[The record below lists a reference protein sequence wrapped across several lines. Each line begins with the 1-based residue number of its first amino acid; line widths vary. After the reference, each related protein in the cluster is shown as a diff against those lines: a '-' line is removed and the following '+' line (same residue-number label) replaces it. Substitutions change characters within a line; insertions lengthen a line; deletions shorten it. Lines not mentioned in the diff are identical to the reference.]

1 MSGTSRILM
10 EGYTI
15 MATIL
20 ASDAPVTGT
29 REVPDTQ
36 QFSGSDGAGPVGPN
50 RAARRAAARAGAST
64 VDSMFGVGAL
74 ERAVAQLRE
83 GGGRLTGP
91 DSFLSQMIKEVLE
104 AGLDAELT
112 EHLGYGR
119 HDPAGHHSGNSRNGT
134 TGKTVHTEVGSV
146 RLDVPRDRAG
156 TFTPVLLPKNETRL
170 GGLSDIIISLYAGGM
185 TVRDIGAHLQRVY
198 GTELSHD
205 TISTVTD
212 AVLDKV
218 RSWQTRPLDEVYPII
233 YVDALVV
240 KVRDGAHVR
249 NKAAHLVVGVDLDGV
264 KHVLG
269 IWVENTEGAKFW
281 LSVCTELRNRGVRDV
296 LIACCDGLA
305 GLPEAI
311 ETVWPAS
318 VVQTCTVHLIRAA
331 MRYVSYN
338 DRKKFAAALKPIYTA
353 PTADAAEAAL
363 LELADSPLGRKYKA
377 AVAVWERAWDRFTP
391 FLAFPPEIR
400 KIIYT
405 TNAIESF
412 NYQIRKIIKNRGQFP
427 TDDAVVKLI
436 WLAITD
442 IEDKRARARE
452 KDRGKPANQRSAPGR
467 LIEGHATQ
475 GWKQALNALSTV
487 FQGRIPEHAI

>member
-1 MSGTSRILM
+1 MTMTVVPGESRV
-10 EGYTI
+10 
-15 MATIL
+15 
-20 ASDAPVTGT
+20 DAA
-29 REVPDTQ
+29 
-36 QFSGSDGAGPVGPN
+36 GSVADGENSSGPVAVAN
-50 RAARRAAARAGAST
+50 RRVRRAAARSAGLST
-64 VDSMFGVGAL
+64 MDGLLGEGWL
-74 ERAVAQLRE
+74 ERAVAQVRDS
-83 GGGRLTGP
+83 GGRLTGP
-91 DSFLSQMIKEVLE
+91 DSFLSEMVKEVLE
-104 AGLDAELT
+104 AGLQAELG

-134 TGKTVHTEVGSV
+134 TPKTVQTEVGPV
-146 RLDVPRDRAG
+146 RLAVPRDRAG
-156 TFTPVLLPKNETRL
+156 TFEPVLLPKHETRL

-185 TVRDIGAHLQRVY
+185 TVRDIGHHLQRVY
-198 GTELSHD
+198 GTDLSPD

-218 RSWQTRPLDEVYPII
+218 KAWQTRPLEEVYPIM

-249 NKAAHLVVGVDLDGV
+249 NKAAHIVVGVDLDGV

-296 LIACCDGLA
+296 LIVCCDGLP
-305 GLPEAI
+305 GLPDAI
-311 ETVWPAS
+311 ETVWPKS
-318 VVQTCTVHLIRAA
+318 TVQTCTVHLIRAA
-331 MRYVSYN
+331 LRYVSYN
-338 DRKKFAAALKPIYTA
+338 DRKAFAAALRPVYTA
-353 PTADAAEAAL
+353 ANADAAESAL
-363 LELADSPLGRKYKA
+363 LELAESSLGRKYKA
-377 AVAVWERAWDRFTP
+377 AIAVWERAWDRFTP

-427 TDDAVVKLI
+427 TDDAVIKLI
-436 WLAITD
+436 WLAIVD

-452 KDRGKPANQRSAPGR
+452 ADRGKPANQRSAPGR
-467 LIEGHATQ
+467 LIEGHASQ
-475 GWKQALNALSTV
+475 GWRHALNAFATV
-487 FQGRIPEHAI
+487 FEGRIPEHAL

>member
-1 MSGTSRILM
+1 MMTT
-10 EGYTI
+10 E
-15 MATIL
+15 L
-20 ASDAPVTGT
+20 AVDTPVL
-29 REVPDTQ
+29 DTPE
-36 QFSGSDGAGPVGPN
+36 FRANVDESAVAVGN
-50 RAARRAAARAGAST
+50 RAQRRAMARATGLST
-64 VDSMFGVGAL
+64 VDAL
-74 ERAVAQLRE
+74 LGEDFIRRAVDELRAN
-83 GGGRLTGP
+83 GGRLTGP
-91 DSFLSQMIKEVLE
+91 DGFLSEMVKRVLE

-112 EHLGYGR
+112 EHLGYVRHEAAGR
-119 HDPAGHHSGNSRNGT
+119 GSGNSRNGST
-134 TGKTVHTEVGSV
+134 PKTVQTEVGPV
-146 RLDVPRDRAG
+146 RVDVPRDRVG
-156 TFTPVLLPKNETRL
+156 TFSPVLLPKNSTRL
-170 GGLSDIIISLYAGGM
+170 GGFCDIIISLYAGGM
-185 TVRDIGAHLQRVY
+185 TVRDIGHHLQRVY

-212 AVLDKV
+212 SVLEEVKA
-218 RSWQTRPLDEVYPII
+218 WQSRPLDEVYPIV

-249 NKAAHLVVGVDLDGV
+249 NKAAHVVVGVDLDGV

-296 LIACCDGLA
+296 LIACCDGLP

-311 ETVWPAS
+311 ETVWPHS

-338 DRKKFAAALKPIYTA
+338 DRKQFAVALRPVYTA
-353 PTADAAEAAL
+353 PTVEAAEAAL
-363 LELADSPLGRKYKA
+363 IELADSALGKKYKA
-377 AVAVWERAWDRFTP
+377 AVATWERAWDRFTP

-452 KDRGKPANQRSAPGR
+452 AERGKDRDQRTAPGR
-467 LIEGHATQ
+467 LIEGHVTQ
-475 GWKQALNALSTV
+475 GWRQALNAFSTV
-487 FQGRIPEHAI
+487 FDGRIPEHAL